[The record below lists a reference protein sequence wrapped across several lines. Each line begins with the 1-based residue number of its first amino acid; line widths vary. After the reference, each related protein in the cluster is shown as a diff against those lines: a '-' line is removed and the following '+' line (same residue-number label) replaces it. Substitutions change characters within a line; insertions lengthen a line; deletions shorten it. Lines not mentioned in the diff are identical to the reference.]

1 MYVYVVKMMD
11 VSDFMLFNDSQ
22 ILVPSCYT
30 ASCFFYQYPKL
41 P

>member
-11 VSDFMLFNDSQ
+11 VSDFMLSNDLQ
-22 ILVPSCYT
+22 ISAPSCYT
-30 ASCFFYQYPKL
+30 ASCFFYQNPKL